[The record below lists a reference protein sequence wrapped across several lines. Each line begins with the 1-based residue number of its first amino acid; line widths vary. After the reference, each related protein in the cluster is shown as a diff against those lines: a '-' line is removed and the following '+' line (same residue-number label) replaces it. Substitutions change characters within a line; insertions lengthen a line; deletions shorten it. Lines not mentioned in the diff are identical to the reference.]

1 MQLGAFCTP
10 ALPAARMD
18 AASAQLMFQQG
29 LTQGQARVSNVW
41 EAATVQRHT
50 KAMQELDSWLQQL
63 PASWSKNLMTCTPA
77 DIVVYM
83 ESHWLSQ
90 HAGSTLPNGA
100 VIASPSGV
108 SQCLSNCSTGFRQ
121 IGRSGD
127 WDPLTH
133 SGNPVDST
141 LIANVHKI

>member
-1 MQLGAFCTP
+1 MQLGAFHTP
-10 ALPAARMD
+10 ALPAAHMD
-18 AASAQLMFQQG
+18 AASAQLIFQQG
-29 LTQGQARVSNVW
+29 LTQGPARVSNVW
-41 EAATVQRHT
+41 EAATVQQRT

-63 PASWSKNLMTCTPA
+63 PASWSKNLMTGE
-77 DIVVYM
+77 VVYM

-108 SQCLSNCSTGFRQ
+108 SQCLSNCSTGFKQ
-121 IGRSGD
+121 IGRNGD
-127 WDPLTH
+127 WYPLTH